1 MSEVQL
7 AWLTNWPQQCTRTK
21 TSNKGCLAGEQSIRQ
36 VTLRSRTTR
45 WKTTPRAIY
54 RVVNNYG
61 TVKQSCKKA
70 KLVPGGF
77 SVCGLC
83 WQKICCCSGPGPR
96 LRPSVSGSGLRPF
109 WRPADLWPSSGWSEL
124 VCAGGLTRRDS
135 KKILLLEFLRNGNGF
150 YTIYRIWKKE

>member
-1 MSEVQL
+1 MLLILKIYYYFKMMSSISYQVCQRSTTCMTNEL
-7 AWLTNWPQQCTRTK
+7 ASAVHENQNIKQRLLGWRTK
-21 TSNKGCLAGEQSIRQ
+21 HSSGYTAF
-36 VTLRSRTTR
+36 RTTR
-45 WKTTPRAIY
+45 WKTTARAIY

-109 WRPADLWPSSGWSEL
+109 WRPADLWPSSG
-124 VCAGGLTRRDS
+124 
-135 KKILLLEFLRNGNGF
+135 
-150 YTIYRIWKKE
+150 